1 MTQQTRPLILVTND
15 DGVLSDGLSRLAE
28 ALRAVGEVVI
38 CAPSRQQSAVSHGIS
53 LHEPLR
59 VRTLGPQRYA
69 VTGTPADAVF
79 LALCE
84 ICPRRPDLVV
94 SGINHGTNLGTDVFY
109 SGTVAAAVEAAL
121 RGIPA
126 LAISLQLPSIPDV
139 SPQDS
144 EEWQK
149 ANPWDPLEHL
159 SPALDGL
166 LRETA
171 EFAAGLA
178 RAVLARPLPP
188 RVVLNVNAP
197 NRPSRAFYLT
207 HLGQRMYRGCV
218 ERRVD
223 PRGAPY
229 YWLGNTLEDAPDPV
243 GSDSWALAAGCYSV
257 TPVRLDWNMTPAFG
271 WGAEVPGFTRLL
283 SSAAGGAG
291 GQGS

>member
-1 MTQQTRPLILVTND
+1 MTQPRPLILVTND
-15 DGVLSDGLSRLAE
+15 DGVLSDGLNRLAE
-28 ALRAVGEVVI
+28 ALVPVGEVIV

-84 ICPRRPDLVV
+84 ICPRRPDLVI

-126 LAISLQLPSIPDV
+126 LAISQQLPSIHDV
-139 SPQDS
+139 SPQES

-159 SPALDGL
+159 SPALEGL
-166 LRETA
+166 LLETA

-178 RAVLARPLPP
+178 RTVLARPLPP

-197 NRPSRAFYLT
+197 NRASRTFHVT
-207 HLGQRMYRGCV
+207 RLGQRMYRGCV

-229 YWLGNTLEDAPDPV
+229 YWLGNTVEEEPDPV
-243 GSDSWALAAGCYSV
+243 GTDSWALAACCYSV
-257 TPVRLDWNMTPAFG
+257 TPVRLDWSVDPTFV

-283 SSAAGGAG
+283 SRETAAAAG
-291 GQGS
+291 QGR

>member
-1 MTQQTRPLILVTND
+1 MTDPRPLILVTND
-15 DGVLSDGLSRLAE
+15 DGVLSDGLERLAE
-28 ALRAVGEVVI
+28 ALETVGEVIV

-59 VRTLGPQRYA
+59 VRTLGPRRYA

-126 LAISLQLPSIPDV
+126 LAISQQLPSIHDV
-139 SPQDS
+139 SPQES

-159 SPALDGL
+159 SPALEGL

-178 RAVLARPLPP
+178 RTILARPLPP
-188 RVVLNVNAP
+188 RIVLNVNAP
-197 NRPSRAFYLT
+197 NRTSRAFHVT
-207 HLGQRMYRGCV
+207 RLGQRIYRGSV
-218 ERRVD
+218 ERRID

-229 YWLGNTLEDAPDPV
+229 YWLGNTVEQELDPV
-243 GSDSWALAAGCYSV
+243 GTDSWALEARCYSV
-257 TPVRLDWNMTPAFG
+257 TPVRLDWSADPSFV
-271 WGAEVPGFTRLL
+271 WGAEVPGFTRLIR
-283 SSAAGGAG
+283 SEVAAGAA
-291 GQGS
+291 QGR